1 MPSSGSTN
9 FAFTKFSIP
18 ATYEEH
24 QLVLNGD
31 YVVNQKNTLAMRYF
45 YSNNPQT
52 LPLAG
57 GIPGTPAHAQYSTTD
72 AVLKLTTLISP
83 TLVNELPGSFQRNLA
98 ATTDT
103 TPGTPQQL
111 GMTPIIP
118 MTRLNCLIRC
128 SLLV

>member
-1 MPSSGSTN
+1 
-9 FAFTKFSIP
+9 
-18 ATYEEH
+18 
-24 QLVLNGD
+24 
-31 YVVNQKNTLAMRYF
+31 MRYF

-72 AVLKLTTLISP
+72 AVLKLTTL
-83 TLVNELPGSFQRNLA
+83 TLRPVVNELPGSFQRNLA
-98 ATTDT
+98 ATTDA

-118 MTRLNCLIRC
+118 NQTELPLYAVHYWYDHGRKA
-128 SLLV
+128 